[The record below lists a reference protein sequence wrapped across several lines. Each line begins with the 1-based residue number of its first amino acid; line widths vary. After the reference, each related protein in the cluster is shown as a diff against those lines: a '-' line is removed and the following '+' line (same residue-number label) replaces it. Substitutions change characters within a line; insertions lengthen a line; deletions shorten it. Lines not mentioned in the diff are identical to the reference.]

1 MMLKTTKEKNSK
13 MKIKIYNSPEI
24 SVLNIEASDIIT
36 TSEIEAGVE
45 TTPTEMGGG
54 SWETL

>member
-1 MMLKTTKEKNSK
+1 
-13 MKIKIYNSPEI
+13 MKIKIYNSPEFSLI
-24 SVLNIEASDIIT
+24 NLEESDIIT

>member
-1 MMLKTTKEKNSK
+1 MKT
-13 MKIKIYNSPEI
+13 KIYNSPDFSI
-24 SVLNIEASDIIT
+24 INLEASDIIT

-45 TTPTEMGGG
+45 TTPTETGGG

>member
-1 MMLKTTKEKNSK
+1 
-13 MKIKIYNSPEI
+13 MKKYT
-24 SVLNIEASDIIT
+24 NIEIEILTLENTDIIT

>member
-1 MMLKTTKEKNSK
+1 
-13 MKIKIYNSPEI
+13 MKKYNSPEI
-24 SVLNIEASDIIT
+24 SILALEVNDIIT

>member
-1 MMLKTTKEKNSK
+1 
-13 MKIKIYNSPEI
+13 MKKYNSPEI
-24 SVLNIEASDIIT
+24 SLIDLEASDIIT

-45 TTPTEMGGG
+45 TTPTDMGGG

>member
-1 MMLKTTKEKNSK
+1 
-13 MKIKIYNSPEI
+13 MKKYNSPEI
-24 SVLNIEASDIIT
+24 SLIDLEASDIIT

>member
-1 MMLKTTKEKNSK
+1 MKE
-13 MKIKIYNSPEI
+13 YNSPEI
-24 SVLNIEASDIIT
+24 SILALEVKDIIT